1 MERNYETAR
10 PILDAMLERNS
21 VRSFRPDPIPDDV
34 LDHILSV
41 SIQAAS
47 GGCLQPFSV
56 IVVRDRAR
64 SKYLCDV
71 CGGQKFIEEAPVNL
85 LYVMD
90 WHKYTIYCRQK
101 RAPLVGYRALPHFL
115 IATQDIM
122 CAAQCAETAAHL
134 CGIGSCYVGSIIGE
148 GQAIREEFHLP
159 EHVTPMTILSMG
171 YAKNENVPRRRHMC
185 RDMMV
190 FDEVYPDL
198 DEQAL
203 YDAFEQKLA
212 GMQTPLPSKEPVR
225 GRMLS
230 QMRDSLLTSYSP
242 EETEAI
248 LTEIQQNGF
257 FNETQRRFGL
267 HYRADQMLINGD
279 EIREDMKNSGI
290 AF

>member
-21 VRSFRPDPIPDDV
+21 VRGFKPDPIPDDV
-34 LDHILSV
+34 LNHILSV

-47 GGCLQPFSV
+47 GGCLQPYSI
-56 IVVRDRAR
+56 IVVRDHARAR
-64 SKYLCDV
+64 YLCDV

-90 WHKYTIYCRQK
+90 WHKYAIYCRQK

-115 IATQDIM
+115 IAAQDIM
-122 CAAQCAETAAHL
+122 CAAQCAETSAHL

-148 GQAIREEFHLP
+148 GQAIRDEFHLP

-171 YAKNENVPRRRHMC
+171 YAKNENVPRRRHM
-185 RDMMV
+185 RKDMMV
-190 FDEVYPDL
+190 FDEVYPNL

-203 YDAFEQKLA
+203 YDAFEEKLA
-212 GMQTPLPSKEPVR
+212 GMKTPLPSREPVR
-225 GRMLS
+225 GKMLS
-230 QMRDSLLTSYSP
+230 QMRDALLTSYSP

-248 LTEIQQNGF
+248 LSEIQQNGF

-290 AF
+290 TF

>member
-1 MERNYETAR
+1 M
-10 PILDAMLERNS
+10 
-21 VRSFRPDPIPDDV
+21 
-34 LDHILSV
+34 
-41 SIQAAS
+41 
-47 GGCLQPFSV
+47 
-56 IVVRDRAR
+56 VRDRAR
-64 SKYLCDV
+64 AKYLCDV

-90 WHKYTIYCRQK
+90 WHKYAIYCRQK

-230 QMRDSLLTSYSP
+230 QMRDALLTSYSP

>member
-64 SKYLCDV
+64 AKYLCDV

>member
-21 VRSFRPDPIPDDV
+21 VRGFRPDPIPNDV

-47 GGCLQPFSV
+47 GGCLQPYSI

-64 SKYLCDV
+64 ARYLCDV

-90 WHKYTIYCRQK
+90 WHKYAIYCRQK

-171 YAKNENVPRRRHMC
+171 YAKNDNVPRRRHM
-185 RDMMV
+185 RKDMMV
-190 FDEVYPDL
+190 FDEVYPNL

-203 YDAFEQKLA
+203 YEAFEEKLA
-212 GMQTPLPSKEPVR
+212 GMKTPLPSKEPVR
-225 GRMLS
+225 GKMLS
-230 QMRDSLLTSYSP
+230 QMRDALLTSYSP

-248 LTEIQQNGF
+248 LDGIQQNGF
-257 FNETQRRFGL
+257 FYETQRRFGL
-267 HYRADQMLINGD
+267 HYRADQMLVNGD

-290 AF
+290 TF